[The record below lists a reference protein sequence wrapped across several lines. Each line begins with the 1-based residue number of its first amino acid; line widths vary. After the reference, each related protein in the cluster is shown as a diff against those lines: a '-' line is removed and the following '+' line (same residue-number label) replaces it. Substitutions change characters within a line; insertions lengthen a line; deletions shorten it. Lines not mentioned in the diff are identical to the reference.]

1 MKDLYLIYKNLTR
14 KPLRLFLTSF
24 AIFIA
29 FLLFGAVT
37 TLKSALDSG
46 VELSADDR
54 LVVLNSINFTNP
66 LPVAYVN
73 RVKAIE
79 GVAKVTHANWFGGYF
94 QEPTN
99 QVVTFAVD
107 PETYVDVYSEL
118 VIDPAQQDAWFRNR
132 QGILIGERLA
142 KINDWKVGDRIPL
155 SSNIFSQGDGSSTWD
170 FVVEGVFA
178 GNDEQVDTGYAIFH
192 YKYFMETQTLGGDWI
207 GWIILTTTDP
217 ALNETVA
224 RAIDDQFANSSTETD
239 TSTEKAFN
247 KAFIEQIGNVGLII
261 FGVVFMAFFTILV
274 VVGNAMILAV
284 RERTGE
290 IAVLKSLGFTSPRIF
305 RMVLVESM
313 LLSLL
318 GGVAG
323 LGGAYLVVAGAKDAM
338 AQFLPNLVLG
348 TDTAL
353 QAVGFMVLLGLV
365 TGLLPAYNALKLNI
379 ITAFSRR

>member
-73 RVKAIE
+73 RVKAVE
-79 GVAKVTHANWFGGYF
+79 GVSKVTHANWFGGYF

-107 PETYVDVYSEL
+107 PETYLDVYSEL

-142 KINDWKVGDRIPL
+142 KINGWKVGDRIPL
-155 SSNIFSQGDGSSTWD
+155 SSNIFSQDNGSSTWD
-170 FVVEGVFA
+170 FVVEGVFT

-192 YKYFMETQTLGGDWI
+192 YKYFMETQTMGGDWI

-217 ALNETVA
+217 ALNESVA

-274 VVGNAMILAV
+274 VVGNAMVLAV

-305 RMVLVESM
+305 RMVLAESM

-318 GGVAG
+318 GGMAG
-323 LGGAYLVVAGAKDAM
+323 LGGAYVVVAGAKDAM

-353 QAVGFMVLLGLV
+353 QAFGFMVLLGLV